1 MGGIIED
8 GKAGINIQEWRQRG
22 RRKLQRSGD
31 VSHGQPNPRSSLDNT
46 FEVVGRASAVLD
58 DSQKGFRQER
68 CDEFQCDEFGK
79 ICKNMGGLGIHRKRI
94 H

>member
-31 VSHGQPNPRSSLDNT
+31 VSHG
-46 FEVVGRASAVLD
+46 
-58 DSQKGFRQER
+58 
-68 CDEFQCDEFGK
+68 
-79 ICKNMGGLGIHRKRI
+79 
-94 H
+94 